1 MRTCFKNLNF
11 IKYENLKENDDILG
25 KYVYQS

>member
-11 IKYENLKENDDILG
+11 IKHENLKENDDILG